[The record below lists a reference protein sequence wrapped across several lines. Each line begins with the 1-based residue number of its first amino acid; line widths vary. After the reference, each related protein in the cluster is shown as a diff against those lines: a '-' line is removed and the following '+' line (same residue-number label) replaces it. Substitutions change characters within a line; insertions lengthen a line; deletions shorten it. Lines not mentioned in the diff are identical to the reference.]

1 MELNIWTNTKVLN
14 AKQEAN
20 GKWAVT
26 VERGDKTRVVHVDH
40 VVFAIGVGGGTPN
53 MPKYPGM
60 VSLPYDFPPSHFP
73 LLRPLCIT
81 ERSLRKSFDRLQDEF
96 EGQILHST
104 QHDKALDHEGKK
116 VVVVGACTSGTLP
129 SAIHHFFF
137 LFHRTHLTTLL
148 RARPETAHDIAAD
161 YANNGVDVTLYQRNP
176 TYIMSCKEGMPRIMR
191 GSSLF

>member
-60 VSLPYDFPPSHFP
+60 VSLPYDTPPSSPFF
-73 LLRPLCIT
+73 RPLYIT
-81 ERSLRKSFDRLQDEF
+81 
-96 EGQILHST
+96 
-104 QHDKALDHEGKK
+104 
-116 VVVVGACTSGTLP
+116 GTF
-129 SAIHHFFF
+129 AEKDF
-137 LFHRTHLTTLL
+137 
-148 RARPETAHDIAAD
+148 
-161 YANNGVDVTLYQRNP
+161 
-176 TYIMSCKEGMPRIMR
+176 
-191 GSSLF
+191 